1 MREVHGI
8 FPQQL
13 LGLTL
18 PNGQQEGGWL
28 PPGPPHSQVSEAV
41 KGRSRLTVPLVTL
54 LSFSSTQP
62 V

>member
-1 MREVHGI
+1 MGSSPNS
-8 FPQQL
+8 FWAL
-13 LGLTL
+13 LCPMDSGRGTGSLLDHPT
-18 PNGQQEGGWL
+18 
-28 PPGPPHSQVSEAV
+28 QVSEAV